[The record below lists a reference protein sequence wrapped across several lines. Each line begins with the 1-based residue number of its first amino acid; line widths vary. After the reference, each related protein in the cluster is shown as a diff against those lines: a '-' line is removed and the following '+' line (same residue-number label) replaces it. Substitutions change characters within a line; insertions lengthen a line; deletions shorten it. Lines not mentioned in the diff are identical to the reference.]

1 MVHYAAAAT
10 AASGFAAERPAG
22 KMSIDS
28 CGRRDA
34 GGPVSRN
41 VLTPEINRPPVIRY
55 RCSRHEIFLPRNK
68 LTPTGSDNLQIV
80 QLLLVV
86 TPH

>member
-41 VLTPEINRPPVIRY
+41 VLTPEIN
-55 RCSRHEIFLPRNK
+55 
-68 LTPTGSDNLQIV
+68 
-80 QLLLVV
+80 
-86 TPH
+86 